1 MMEEKKCC
9 GTCKHHWKHLEYGME
24 DPHEG
29 DWWCSEEQSEAY
41 GAFTG
46 YGDIC
51 EEWEAKK

>member
-51 EEWEAKK
+51 EEWEAKE